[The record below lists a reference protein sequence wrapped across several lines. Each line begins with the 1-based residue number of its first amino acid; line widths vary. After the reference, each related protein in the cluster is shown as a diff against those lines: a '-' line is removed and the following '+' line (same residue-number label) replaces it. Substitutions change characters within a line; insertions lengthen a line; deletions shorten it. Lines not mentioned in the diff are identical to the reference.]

1 MQYRRIVAWIL
12 VACTRVRRSQAKTL
26 AELVVGAMR
35 CRRASLA
42 DIGRAMLGKT
52 LPKHKIKRVDRFLGN
67 ERVEVAEAIWALL
80 AIAAK
85 AAGGRLFVLLDWVD
99 VTSYKV
105 LVAAVPVRGRSVPVL
120 FAAYEKWQLFKSQNA
135 FEEGFLTLLRAL
147 LPQGVQAVVV
157 ADRGFHRAELAKHL
171 QATGLGYVI
180 RVNGTTYF
188 AADRHAGRPDE
199 VRLRPGQHAD
209 LGFGAYRKSQP
220 VEQRVVVY
228 WKTHHDEAW
237 FLATNLTWGWRHIV
251 AAYALRMHIEQ
262 LFRDE
267 KSLRFGWGLRQTSL
281 STPERLERLLLV
293 LAFAY
298 LFLILLGLL
307 ASETLPPSHWASA
320 SSHKKVQ
327 SSLFTIGRQLQSV
340 LRCGV
345 WRLLHLFAC
354 VLAQLVKQNWG

>member
-1 MQYRRIVAWIL
+1 MQYGRIVAWIL
-12 VACTRVRRSQAKTL
+12 GACTRVRRSQAKTL

-42 DIGRAMLGKT
+42 DIGRAMLGKA

-67 ERVEVAEAIWALL
+67 ERVEVADAVWALM

-85 AAGGRLFVLLDWVD
+85 AAGGRLFVLVDWVD

-105 LVAAVPVRGRSVPVL
+105 LVAAVPIRGRSVPVL
-120 FAAYEKWQLFKSQNA
+120 FAAYRKWEFFKSQNA

-147 LPQGVQAVVV
+147 LPPKVQAAVV

-171 QATGLGYVI
+171 QATGLRYVI
-180 RVNGTTYF
+180 RVNGKTHF
-188 AADRHAGRPDE
+188 AAEDHIGRLDD
-199 VRLRPGQHAD
+199 VRLRPGQHVD
-209 LGFGAYRKSQP
+209 LGFGAYRKSRP
-220 VEQRVVVY
+220 VQQRVVVY
-228 WKTHHDEAW
+228 WKMHYEEAW
-237 FLATNLTWGWRHIV
+237 FLATDLDWGWRHVV

-267 KSLRFGWGLRQTSL
+267 KNIRFGWGLRQTPI
-281 STPERLERLLLV
+281 STPGRLGRLLLV